1 MHDHH
6 EHHHHHHDAATPME
20 ELIAMM
26 HYMVHHNQAHAR
38 ELAAL
43 AQQLHDAGNH
53 DAYDAVMEAVADF
66 DRGTARLDAV
76 LANLSK

>member
-6 EHHHHHHDAATPME
+6 EHHHHHDAATPME
-20 ELIAMM
+20 ELVAMM
-26 HYMVHHNQAHAR
+26 HYMVHHNQAHAK

-53 DAYDAVMEAVADF
+53 EAYDAVMAAVSDF
-66 DRGTARLDAV
+66 DRGNEKLDAV
-76 LANLSK
+76 LHSLQK